1 MAIPGGPRAAARSA
15 EVIGRVRAL
24 AQPILAEEGLE
35 LVEVEF
41 RREAAGWILRVYMD
55 RPGGVSLDDCQRVS
69 EQLGDHLDVEEVIDH
84 PYSLEVS
91 SAGLDRPLT
100 QEEDFLRFA
109 GKAARIST
117 HEPLEGQRNFR
128 GRLAG
133 MAEGA
138 VLVDLAD
145 GRQARI
151 PRTLIARARLEIEL
165 DPPGRGGPTKQ

>member
-1 MAIPGGPRAAARSA
+1 MTASGGPRASARTA

-24 AQPILAEEGLE
+24 AQPILGEEGLE

-41 RREAAGWILRVYMD
+41 RREAVGWILRVYMD
-55 RPGGVSLDDCQRVS
+55 RPGGVSLGDCQRVS
-69 EQLGDHLDVEEVIDH
+69 EQLGDHLDVEDVIGH

-100 QEEDFLRFA
+100 QDADFLRFA

-117 HEPLEGQRNFR
+117 HEPVEGQRNFR

-133 MAEGA
+133 MDEGA
-138 VLVDLAD
+138 VLVNLAD

-151 PRTLIARARLEIEL
+151 PRALITRARLEIEL
-165 DPPGRGGPTKQ
+165 DPPGRGGPARK